1 MTLLFISAASW
12 IRLILSPSPSLLSG
26 QQAQGLLELVL
37 ALLGFLTQCQTLT
50 LSQVQINL

>member
-1 MTLLFISAASW
+1 MTLLFISATSW
-12 IRLILSPSPSLLSG
+12 IRLILSPSPSLSG

-37 ALLGFLTQCQTLT
+37 ALPGFLTQCQTPT